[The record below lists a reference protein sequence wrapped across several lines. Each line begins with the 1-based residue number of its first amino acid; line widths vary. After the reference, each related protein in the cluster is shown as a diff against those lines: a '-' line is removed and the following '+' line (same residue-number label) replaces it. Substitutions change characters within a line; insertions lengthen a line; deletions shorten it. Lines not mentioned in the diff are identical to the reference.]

1 MVLTWLPCCR
11 EKWFHITRLYMVLDH
26 DSKNQEALHVPS
38 STDRYN
44 NLQCRQAVQT
54 QDTRV
59 IQAHP
64 AREKGEGN
72 TAHQLYKLPQRHV
85 ANRK

>member
-54 QDTRV
+54 V
-59 IQAHP
+59 ISKLKAFADFELLECSHFV
-64 AREKGEGN
+64 RYIKWYVCC
-72 TAHQLYKLPQRHV
+72 LYWFR
-85 ANRK
+85 